1 MKTKGRFLSLVLAF
15 FMLASML
22 SVLPPL
28 EVIAARSDCVICP
41 GCNVTCSFSPSRS
54 MYWGETLEFSGKIT
68 SDNTIQ
74 KVTVKAFDIDNPDKY
89 VFQIFTNQSVNS
101 KTFYL
106 NNVPDFIA
114 GENLSENWDGVT
126 IVIYVVSEGETGVLH
141 QFEYDINFKD
151 LASPNISAP
160 DEDDTFYA
168 GDDITFTWGSVS
180 GAEEFEWEFYE
191 GIKSSGR
198 LLDSDTTGTLSS
210 SRKAVID
217 GDSLQAGKAYSFYV
231 RATNDYSL
239 SDWEWLNFY
248 VYAKPWE
255 LFAYQEELSFSKDG
269 GKDYIDLISSHE
281 WTATVSDSWIKLS
294 DESGTGDEEI
304 TVTVSANTGASRVG
318 VITFQSDVGSITVI
332 VSQAKGETSRLD
344 VDKTNI
350 QTSCEEGYESFS
362 VTSNLYN
369 WKVSSDVDWLGVT
382 SSGLDL
388 NDTVKISVDENKST
402 ESRTGTITVTGDG
415 ITRTVTVTQEGKPHE
430 CAFGGWEA
438 VDAENHKRVCACGEE
453 ETESHSYDEG
463 VVTIEPK
470 HEIPGERTFT
480 CTECGYSYTEEIAAE
495 EHAFGEWEAVD
506 AESHKRVCA
515 CGEEEIEEH
524 KWDNGSTVNITEIVY
539 ICQDCNEQK
548 IVKSETDHISGD
560 IDGDGEFSIEDA
572 NIFMRYIAKQ
582 DVDVNEV
589 ALDINGDGK
598 INNKDVIRLMQY
610 QAGWDVEIL

>member
-1 MKTKGRFLSLVLAF
+1 MKTKGRLLSLILAF

-22 SVLPPL
+22 AVLPPL
-28 EVIAARSDCVICP
+28 EVIAVRSDCVSATCP

-68 SDNTIQ
+68 SDKTIQ

-89 VFQIFTNQSVNS
+89 VFQIFTNQSVGG
-101 KTFYL
+101 TAFYL

-114 GENLSENWDGVT
+114 GENLSKNWDGVT
-126 IVIYVVSEGETGVLH
+126 IVIYAVLEGETGVHH

-151 LASPNISAP
+151 LASPNISAS

-198 LLDSDTTGTLSS
+198 LLDSDTTGTSSS

-248 VYAKPWE
+248 VYEKTRE

-269 GKDYIDLISSHE
+269 GKDYIDLTSSHE
-281 WTATVSDSWIKLS
+281 WTATVSDSWIQLS

-332 VSQAKGETSRLD
+332 VLQAKGETSRLEINP
-344 VDKTNI
+344 T
-350 QTSCEEGYESFS
+350 TLT
-362 VTSNLYN
+362 VTSEEQYYSFVVASNVTGWRATSN
-369 WKVSSDVDWLGVT
+369 ADWIRSVSSSYFHFD
-382 SSGLDL
+382 
-388 NDTVKISVDENKST
+388 DTVRFSVDENKST

-415 ITRTVTVTQEGKPHE
+415 ITRTFTVTQEGKPHE
-430 CAFGGWEA
+430 C
-438 VDAENHKRVCACGEE
+438 
-453 ETESHSYDEG
+453 
-463 VVTIEPK
+463 
-470 HEIPGERTFT
+470 
-480 CTECGYSYTEEIAAE
+480 
-495 EHAFGEWEAVD
+495 AFGEWEAVD

-539 ICQDCNEQK
+539 ICQDCHEQK

-582 DVDVNEV
+582 DVDVNEL